1 MRGNET
7 EPKFKYKKIPRSPLL
22 ILDYANQFNAMN
34 ETTSTQ
40 KRINLKT
47 LKDNWSKKMK
57 IDFTKKEKVF
67 SEKAV
72 KQKAIEA
79 KEEIKEMMDRDIL
92 QLKKKKWNDSVSLT
106 NNKFLYRDYIYMNES
121 IFDSFGF
128 NHPSLKKNEMRK
140 TQYAYINNYH
150 I

>member
-47 LKDNWSKKMK
+47 LKDNWSKKLK

-121 IFDSFGF
+121 IFDTLGF
-128 NHPSLKKNEMRK
+128 SQPTLTE
-140 TQYAYINNYH
+140 
-150 I
+150 

>member
-79 KEEIKEMMDRDIL
+79 KEEIKEMMDREEWITS
-92 QLKKKKWNDSVSLT
+92 K
-106 NNKFLYRDYIYMNES
+106 E
-121 IFDSFGF
+121 
-128 NHPSLKKNEMRK
+128 
-140 TQYAYINNYH
+140 AYE
-150 I
+150 

>member
-1 MRGNET
+1 M
-7 EPKFKYKKIPRSPLL
+7 
-22 ILDYANQFNAMN
+22 DYANQFNAMN

-72 KQKAIEA
+72 KQKAIKA

-92 QLKKKKWNDSVSLT
+92 QLKKKK
-106 NNKFLYRDYIYMNES
+106 
-121 IFDSFGF
+121 
-128 NHPSLKKNEMRK
+128 
-140 TQYAYINNYH
+140 
-150 I
+150 

>member
-1 MRGNET
+1 MRGKET
-7 EPKFKYKKIPRSPLL
+7 EPKFKYKKIPKSPLL
-22 ILDYANQFNAMN
+22 ILDYANQFNTMN

-72 KQKAIEA
+72 KQ
-79 KEEIKEMMDRDIL
+79 R
-92 QLKKKKWNDSVSLT
+92 Q
-106 NNKFLYRDYIYMNES
+106 
-121 IFDSFGF
+121 
-128 NHPSLKKNEMRK
+128 
-140 TQYAYINNYH
+140 
-150 I
+150 